1 MSAMG
6 RSVETGD
13 RDITMHDLVQTDAA
27 INPGN
32 SGGPLLNLA
41 GEVVG
46 INTAIIRGAQNI
58 GFTISTATVNAVMED
73 LIQGGKV
80 KWPWLGVRITTVTPA
95 LAKERGY
102 SVEQGVLVI
111 EVLEGFPA
119 SKAGL
124 LNDDIMV
131 SLDGEFTPD
140 LETFKRMMRLYRAG
154 DTVEVAVVRDSKEV
168 KMNITLGEKPAL

>member
-1 MSAMG
+1 
-6 RSVETGD
+6 
-13 RDITMHDLVQTDAA
+13 
-27 INPGN
+27 
-32 SGGPLLNLA
+32 
-41 GEVVG
+41 
-46 INTAIIRGAQNI
+46 
-58 GFTISTATVNAVMED
+58 
-73 LIQGGKV
+73 
-80 KWPWLGVRITTVTPA
+80 VTPA